1 MGSCVDNSRI
11 LTVLAQMANEGG
23 LGDDISDIPA
33 VGMAPE
39 WMSEKAIS
47 IATYC
52 VASGAY
58 VILGVNNPVSG
69 SEEVTRILSDGWEK
83 KVGGRLEFITEGE
96 EIVRR
101 SLAHI
106 DKKRAALGL
115 PEYDPSKW
123 GKSGDARMQELIA
136 LPLPDRIEAVYGNQA
151 K

>member
-1 MGSCVDNSRI
+1 
-11 LTVLAQMANEGG
+11 MATEGG

-58 VILGVNNPVSG
+58 VIMGHSSPIEKVTIVNDYIN
-69 SEEVTRILSDGWEK
+69 EGWEK
-83 KVGGRLEFITEGE
+83 KVGGRLEFCNDGE

-106 DKKRAALGL
+106 DKKRADLGL
-115 PEYDPSKW
+115 PEYDPTQW
-123 GKSGDARMQELIA
+123 GKSGDWRIDELMELS
-136 LPLPDRIEAVYGNQA
+136 LPERIEAAYGNSV

>member
-1 MGSCVDNSRI
+1 VD
-11 LTVLAQMANEGG
+11 EGG
-23 LGDDISDIPA
+23 LGEDISDIPA

-58 VILGVNNPVSG
+58 VILGFTNPVSG
-69 SEEVTRILSDGWEK
+69 CEGVLEILSDGWEG
-83 KVGGRLEFITEGE
+83 KVGGRLEFIDDKD
-96 EIVRR
+96 EIVKR

-115 PEYDPSKW
+115 PEYDASKW
-123 GKSGDARMQELIA
+123 GKSGDERMLALLE
-136 LPLPDRIEAVYGNQA
+136 LPLAERIEAAYGNKA
-151 K
+151 E